1 MQSTQEK
8 ELHSALKKNY
18 SVLQNALKLAQIE
31 EGLMGDNTA
40 IFTPSSSNERHYESA
55 KKLAKY
61 LNVIKVCKN
70 GYGKDCSEAY
80 YPIKYAT
87 NKPDTGGSKDYAA
100 VVLTDG
106 SIYQISQHEECS
118 ETVTECKVDGA
129 GNCLKDE
136 NGNVIQ
142 GEWNRTYCASVYID
156 VNGAKGP
163 NKYGKDNFV
172 FSVYPSSIQ
181 VNSYGPT
188 GGKKG
193 INIFTNKI

>member
-1 MQSTQEK
+1 MF
-8 ELHSALKKNY
+8 KKNY
-18 SVLQNALKLAQIE
+18 SVIQNALQRAQVE

-40 IFTPSSSNERHYESA
+40 IFTPSSSSERHYESA
-55 KKLAKY
+55 KRLAKY
-61 LNVIKVCKN
+61 LSVIKVCKN
-70 GYGKDCSEAY
+70 GYGKDCSGVY

-87 NKPDTGGSKDYAA
+87 NRPDTGGSKDYASI
-100 VVLTDG
+100 VLADG

-118 ETVTECKVDGA
+118 ETVTECKVDSN

-172 FSVYPSSIQ
+172 LSVYPSSVQI
-181 VNSYGPT
+181 NSYGAT
-188 GGKKG
+188 GGEKG
-193 INIFTNKI
+193 SNILTNKI